1 MLIITAFVLG
11 LYKNE
16 IVANLLAIYAYW
28 LLVVG
33 VICLMIEYVRE
44 KKGEE
49 DEGDGG
55 EDTD

>member
-33 VICLMIEYVRE
+33 VICLTIEYVSE

-49 DEGDGG
+49 DEGDGEEG
-55 EDTD
+55 TD